1 MVDTNYAGSI
11 VKLIENPILKVF
23 NNRISVA
30 KFRVQLPQ
38 IRNTRIINLIF
49 WGKLARD
56 VATYYK
62 VNDLQ
67 TFLPFTKEAF
77 VFIFRVNFHLVRR
90 KIGTRSPNNSTQTAG
105 ADYLL
110 LKNHCKNLV
119 F

>member
-11 VKLIENPILKVF
+11 VKLLENPILKVF
-23 NNRISVA
+23 NDTISVT

-62 VNDLQ
+62 VNDYIMIEGYLSLRDRAKVNIN
-67 TFLPFTKEAF
+67 TTKQ
-77 VFIFRVNFHLVRR
+77 
-90 KIGTRSPNNSTQTAG
+90 NSKKV
-105 ADYLL
+105 LIS
-110 LKNHCKNLV
+110 K
-119 F
+119 